1 MIVSVIQITHLG
13 SRADHPETSCM
24 AVIQNAEGC
33 GTIRFME
40 WCECRLAHLC
50 CEGVLDSGVIKGH
63 VCASVHAVQVVAEG
77 APEVLHNALP
87 AAVHLQRYA
96 Q

>member
-1 MIVSVIQITHLG
+1 
-13 SRADHPETSCM
+13 M

-33 GTIRFME
+33 GIIRFMG
-40 WCECRLAHLC
+40 WWECRLAHLC
-50 CEGVLDSGVIKGH
+50 CEGVLDSGVVKGH

-77 APEVLHNALP
+77 APEVLHSALL